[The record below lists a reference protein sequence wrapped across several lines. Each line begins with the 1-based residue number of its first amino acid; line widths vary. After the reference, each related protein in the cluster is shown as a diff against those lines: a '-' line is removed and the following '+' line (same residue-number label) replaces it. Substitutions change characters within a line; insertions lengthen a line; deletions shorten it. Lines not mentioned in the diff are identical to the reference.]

1 MDFFNNSVVDKS
13 SGTVD
18 TDIYFQKGSFSD
30 TESKELKHDNSLDTV
45 SEDMSDNN
53 ELPANIVSGTKI
65 VEDVDISGVNNLLD
79 SINSINKPLVE
90 EKNSKALEE
99 ERLRKAKE
107 DEEIKKRKEA
117 LLEEKLKEEAKHR
130 ELIKQQEEEE
140 LRLARESKKSSK
152 GIKRN
157 KKETGKYGKQNEDPI
172 TQVTATNEISKPAK
186 EETGFMSNI
195 FIKGAFN
202 KTVNSLK
209 VPLNGE
215 ETVSPEIQSYERE
228 NDTDWKNKAMHDE
241 LTGLKNSMALD
252 EDAKAFPL
260 TGAIIFA
267 DINNLKYVNDNLG
280 HAAGNTLLIEIAKVL
295 ENQYPNS
302 VYRIGGD
309 EFLILTTQK
318 ESLVKK
324 KNKLI
329 QKKLDSLT
337 EADKSGIIYS
347 AAIGYAIGDGQIPF
361 DKLKDIAD
369 SNMYEVKEQYK
380 SSHPELNV
388 RTVSKNHQNDEDMD
402 WKSLAMIDQKTKLY
416 NKLALSMHH
425 ISKQE
430 TISLIRI
437 AAFSN
442 LKRDEG
448 DKQSTLLSEI
458 IRHNINE
465 GDLAYFLENGSFL
478 IICSKRKTSLE
489 TIKIKARTLSLDTEI
504 STLTSTD
511 KDIEDILDI
520 LYKKL
525 EGNNSDNTPKSY
537 DDRLSLTQR
546 KMKEAVRSNHEIVQ
560 EEDFEQMLTIIQ
572 RKANEIISVFMTSK
586 DFNSLF
592 IFFDVYE
599 FLENIYEVQ
608 DSIDF
613 SYIYAVYSGGALYY
627 GADEYSN
634 EISELFQKIAE
645 GLQMG
650 AGFITQKDI
659 QRIEGINIFEKIYIQ

>member
-13 SGTVD
+13 NGTVD
-18 TDIYFQKGSFSD
+18 TDIYFQKESFLD
-30 TESKELKHDNSLDTV
+30 TELRHGDSV
-45 SEDMSDNN
+45 SEDTTDNN
-53 ELPANIVSGTKI
+53 ELQANIVSGTKI
-65 VEDVDISGVNNLLD
+65 VEDVDISGVNDLLD
-79 SINSINKPLVE
+79 SINNINKPLAE
-90 EKNSKALEE
+90 EKNNKALEE

-152 GIKRN
+152 GIKQS
-157 KKETGKYGKQNEDPI
+157 KKEAEKHEKQNEESI
-172 TQVTATNEISKPAK
+172 IQATATNEVSKPAK
-186 EETGFMSNI
+186 EKTGLMSNI
-195 FIKGAFN
+195 SIKGAFN
-202 KTVNSLK
+202 KAVNSLK
-209 VPLNGE
+209 VE
-215 ETVSPEIQSYERE
+215 EIVSSEIQSNERE
-228 NDTDWKNKAMHDE
+228 NDTDWKNKATHDK

-252 EDAKAFPL
+252 EDIKDFPL
-260 TGAIIFA
+260 TGTIIFV
-267 DINNLKYVNDNLG
+267 DVNNLKYANDNLG
-280 HAAGNTLLIEIAKVL
+280 HAAGNALLIEIAKVL

-337 EADKSGIIYS
+337 ETDKSGIIYS
-347 AAIGYAIGDGQIPF
+347 AAIGYAIGDGQISF

-369 SNMYEVKEQYK
+369 SNMYEVKESYK
-380 SSHPELNV
+380 AAHPELNV
-388 RTVSKNHQNDEDMD
+388 RNSTDDEDTD

-425 ISKQE
+425 VSKQE

-448 DKQSTLLSEI
+448 DRQSALLSEI
-458 IRHNINE
+458 IRKNISE

-478 IICSKRKTSLE
+478 IIYSTRKTSLE

-504 STLTSTD
+504 TTLTSTD
-511 KDIEDILDI
+511 KNIEDILDI

-525 EGNNSDNTPKSY
+525 EGTNSDNTPKPY
-537 DDRLSLTQR
+537 DDRLSLAQR
-546 KMKEAVRSNHEIVQ
+546 RMKEAVRDNHEIVQ

-572 RKANEIISVFMTSK
+572 RKANEIMSVFMTSK

-645 GLQMG
+645 GLQVST
-650 AGFITQKDI
+650 GFITQKDI